1 MNFLKNIGLALLAFL
16 TPIHGIMLAVF
27 FIILLDTVTAL
38 IRCIKTGEKVTSRKL
53 STIISKILLY
63 QFTLITVFIVD
74 NYITSSIVQHW
85 SSVELLVTKLVGL
98 GMILIELQSV
108 RENFESAYKINLYKY
123 FKNMVTRVQEFKSDY
138 DEFTDTDWEKKEK
151 HKR

>member
-1 MNFLKNIGLALLAFL
+1 MTFFKNLGLALLAFL

-38 IRCIKTGEKVTSRKL
+38 IRCIKTGEKISSRKL
-53 STIISKILLY
+53 STIISKIFLY

-74 NYITSSIVQHW
+74 KYITSSIVQHW
-85 SSVELLVTKLVGL
+85 TAVELLVTKLVGL
-98 GMILIELQSV
+98 GMIMIEMQSI

-123 FKNMVTRVQEFKSDY
+123 FKGLVTRVQEFKDDY
-138 DEFTDTDWEKKEK
+138 DEFNKD
-151 HKR
+151 